1 MEERPVPADVP
12 SVFQES
18 WRMFASGWTQYLT
31 VMLIIYIPA
40 WVISALLAVSLGLPI
55 RMGTA
60 SSFTPGTNVGTL
72 VGPAAIVMIVG
83 AVLSAIESAAVVSLF
98 DMQWHNQPLDW
109 QAGIRRGLPFI
120 WTIIATTVLVALMT
134 MVGFVLLII
143 PGVVVIFLMSLTVQ
157 AIVLDHMSVIAAIT
171 ASARAASRAF
181 VPIVVIILTVL
192 FAGLL
197 VSFVFRGTGA
207 LANAI
212 SAVFSIILSIWSAIA
227 MGLAYLHGSR
237 LAPAGGTAPQGPSGG
252 SPVQ

>member
-1 MEERPVPADVP
+1 
-12 SVFQES
+12 
-18 WRMFASGWTQYLT
+18 MFASGWTQYLT

-55 RMGTA
+55 RMGATYN
-60 SSFTPGTNVGTL
+60 FTPGTSFGSL
-72 VGPAAIVMIVG
+72 LGPAAIVMIIG
-83 AVLSAIESAAVVSLF
+83 AVLSAIESAAIVSLF

-109 QAGIRRGLPFI
+109 QEGIRRGLPFI
-120 WTIIATTVLVALMT
+120 WTIVATSVLVTLMT

-143 PGVVVIFLMSLTVQ
+143 PGVVVVFLMSLTVQ
-157 AIVLDHMSVIAAIT
+157 AIVLDHMSVVAAIT
-171 ASARAASRAF
+171 ASSRAASRAF

-192 FAGLL
+192 LAGLI
-197 VSFVFRGTGA
+197 VSFIFRGTGA
-207 LANAI
+207 LADVI
-212 SAVFSIILSIWSAIA
+212 STVFNIILSIWSSIA